1 MSTHR
6 NLQVISA
13 AFADELNK
21 LAFLATTARMAAP
34 AVSSALSTVA
44 KASTSVATDPNARK
58 FLVDMGKD
66 IAYQGAVQGGANMI
80 ANKVSGQQQ

>member
-21 LAFLATTARMAAP
+21 LAFLGAAFQAAKP
-34 AVSSALSTVA
+34 AAASALGAVA

-80 ANKVSGQQQ
+80 ANKFGGQQ